1 VTTVK
6 RRRCWCLFTGVVF
19 AAAAV
24 IAAEA
29 RADVQEGPPSDERY
43 EVQAEPGAQVIVD
56 DYLRGATPEEAA
68 PALRFCE
75 AIPGC
80 SALWQQDIGTILILR
95 PVPLDTG
102 DVGSP
107 VAPPIT
113 SPSSD

>member
-1 VTTVK
+1 MK
-6 RRRCWCLFTGVVF
+6 RRWWRLFTSVLF
-19 AAAAV
+19 AAAGVAM
-24 IAAEA
+24 AADA
-29 RADVQEGPPSDERY
+29 RADVQEGPPSDAPY
-43 EVQAEPGAQVIVD
+43 EVQAEPGTHVIID
-56 DYLRGATPEEAA
+56 DYLRGATPEEAG